1 MKNGKVIKDV
11 KMKEDQKVSLA
22 DQATI
27 PLHAMFAAKDVEMDN
42 SVSDLIGMI
51 DSGAAR
57 NDVPIKKDP
66 IVIP

>member
-1 MKNGKVIKDV
+1 M
-11 KMKEDQKVSLA
+11 SLA

-27 PLHAMFAAKDVEMDN
+27 PLHAMFAAKDVEMEN

-57 NDVPIKKDP
+57 NDEPIKKDL